1 LFKPSSCLAFGF
13 DPNFIQ
19 HKRSEALKVR
29 RIRNHNTTSNNPAL
43 MFAAGVE
50 QIINDKLS
58 HPSQYDDQE
67 LHNLQNSINK
77 QAPRVNPFKIL
88 FRQLTY

>member
-1 LFKPSSCLAFGF
+1 M
-13 DPNFIQ
+13 
-19 HKRSEALKVR
+19 R

-50 QIINDKLS
+50 QIISDKLS
-58 HPSQYDDQE
+58 HPTQYSDQE
-67 LHNLQNSINK
+67 LRNLQKIGHK
-77 QAPRVNPFKIL
+77 QAPHENPFKIL

>member
-1 LFKPSSCLAFGF
+1 M
-13 DPNFIQ
+13 
-19 HKRSEALKVR
+19 R

-50 QIINDKLS
+50 QIISDKLS

-67 LHNLQNSINK
+67 LRNLQSSVIK
-77 QAPRVNPFKIL
+77 QAPRVNLFKIL
-88 FRQLTY
+88 FRQFTY

>member
-1 LFKPSSCLAFGF
+1 M
-13 DPNFIQ
+13 
-19 HKRSEALKVR
+19 R

-50 QIINDKLS
+50 QIISDKLS

-67 LHNLQNSINK
+67 LRNLQSSINK
-77 QAPRVNPFKIL
+77 QALRVNPFKIL
-88 FRQLTY
+88 FRQFTY